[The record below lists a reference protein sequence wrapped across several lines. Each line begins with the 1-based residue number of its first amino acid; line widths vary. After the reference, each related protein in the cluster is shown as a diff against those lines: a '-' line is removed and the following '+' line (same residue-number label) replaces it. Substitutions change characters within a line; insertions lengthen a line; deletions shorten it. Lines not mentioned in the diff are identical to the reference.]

1 MPIRKP
7 SRELDRKIYALNK
20 GMSLPGLLS
29 QPVLQSAAALSPFD
43 AIIGSFNTNPYFIG
57 IMMLVLNLGGRFL
70 AMDVTKEQEKI
81 FQNPWF
87 RRFIVF
93 TVLFVA
99 TRNVA
104 VAAVLTLFVVL
115 VFNYLL
121 NENSAMYI
129 FGRRPEPA
137 PAGPQPGMTVEEQEI
152 FRRLNEKHMRMK
164 ASETTA
170 STEEDVDD
178 AKVYLANLTLLRNP
192 I

>member
-1 MPIRKP
+1 
-7 SRELDRKIYALNK
+7 
-20 GMSLPGLLS
+20 
-29 QPVLQSAAALSPFD
+29 
-43 AIIGSFNTNPYFIG
+43 
-57 IMMLVLNLGGRFL
+57 MMLVLNLGGRFL

-81 FQNPWF
+81 FQNQWF

-129 FGRRPEPA
+129 FGRKAEA
-137 PAGPQPGMTVEEQEI
+137 EAAPQPGMTVEEQEI

-170 STEEDVDD
+170 STEKDVDD

>member
-1 MPIRKP
+1 
-7 SRELDRKIYALNK
+7 
-20 GMSLPGLLS
+20 MSLPGLLS

-99 TRNVA
+99 TRNIA

-192 I
+192 A